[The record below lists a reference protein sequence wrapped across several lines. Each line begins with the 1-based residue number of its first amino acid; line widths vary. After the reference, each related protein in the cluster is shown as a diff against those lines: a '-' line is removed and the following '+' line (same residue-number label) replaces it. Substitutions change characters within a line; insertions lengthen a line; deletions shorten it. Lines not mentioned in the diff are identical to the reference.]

1 VPGKYDGQPIV
12 TCAWCGKT
20 LSTQEILSMTQN
32 LEQISA
38 ELAQNMVSC
47 AENNLRRVRD
57 VTLLQHILEVS
68 LDELS
73 LMNHIMSVKEVQKII
88 VDFYGFNMKVPE

>member
-1 VPGKYDGQPIV
+1 
-12 TCAWCGKT
+12 
-20 LSTQEILSMTQN
+20 MTQN